1 MLRTVGTA
9 LILAALQGNG
19 DPHREWRTKQE
30 LPVARPGLVVVT
42 LPGETLDAAKSG
54 LEDLRVLD
62 PAGREVPW
70 APEQAPRARPG
81 PRLAVSFETILT
93 DGRTEL
99 RIVTGLDEPLARV
112 DLEMSSWDFVKAA
125 RIEESANGRDWTLVR
140 DGEPLFSA
148 PGGARKTSMDLPPSR
163 RALLRVTLDDRRSR
177 PVPVTAVRVVPVSP
191 PPPPTEPLEV
201 DVLERREA
209 PGLTRLRLRFPGRH
223 IRLSEVRIDTPEPV
237 FQRLVE
243 LSGEVDG
250 RPQGLSG
257 DTIYRTP
264 TEERRSLDARVLLP
278 TREAVLTIHH
288 GDSPPLA
295 IDRVRVRSR
304 PVRIYF
310 MATGAGVHRLLA
322 GNSGAAAA
330 RYDVGVLGEP
340 GTGDPATPGALRV
353 NPDWRPSEPIP
364 GVIPAGARIEVDAW
378 SFHKELRLGPGRVHE
393 VELDPE
399 ILGASDPSGSD
410 WRLVRGGQQI
420 PYLRDDPPRLRPL
433 RPVVTRTEERGR
445 TSRWTLV
452 FSRPRLPVRRL
463 SCAVSGPLFR
473 REARLFEDVRDEF
486 GVGRRTLVGQAT
498 WSRTPERPPERLE
511 LELDRGLR
519 TDRLVLE
526 VENGDNPPLDLGD
539 VEATYAAPR
548 LVFKAEPGPGVSLV
562 YGNREAASPRYDLTL
577 VAAELMSADRS
588 AAALGAEAP
597 ESPASRPEDAMS
609 GSGGLFFWGVLGLL
623 TLVLLAV
630 IVRLFPS
637 PGWRDEAD
645 PKA

>member
-1 MLRTVGTA
+1 MLRTLGAV
-9 LILAALQGNG
+9 LILAAAQGSG
-19 DPHREWRTKQE
+19 GPFREWRTTQE
-30 LPVARPGLVVVT
+30 LPVARPGLVAVT
-42 LPGETLDAAKSG
+42 LPGDTLDAAKSG
-54 LEDLRVLD
+54 LEDLRILD

-70 APEQAPRARPG
+70 APEQSPRPRPG
-81 PRLAVSFETILT
+81 PRPAASFETILT
-93 DGRTEL
+93 EGATEL

-112 DLEMSSWDFVKAA
+112 ELEMSSWDFVKAA
-125 RIEESANGRDWTLVR
+125 RIEESADGRDWSLVR

-148 PGGARKTSMDLPPSR
+148 PGGARKTSIELPPAR
-163 RALLRVTLDDRRSR
+163 RPRLRVTLDDRRSR

-191 PPPPTEPLEV
+191 PPPSAEPVEV
-201 DVLERREA
+201 DLVDRRDA
-209 PGLTRLRLRFPGRH
+209 PGLTRLRLRFPGKH
-223 IRLSEVRIDTPEPV
+223 LRLSEVRIDTPEPV
-237 FQRLVE
+237 FQRRVE
-243 LSGEVDG
+243 LSVEGDG
-250 RPQGLSG
+250 RSQVLSG

-278 TREAVLTIHH
+278 SREAVLTIHH

-295 IDRVRVRSR
+295 VDRVRVRAR

-310 MATGAGVHRLLA
+310 MATTAGVHQLLA
-322 GNSGAAAA
+322 GNPGAAAA

-353 NPDWRPSEPIP
+353 NPDWRPPEPLP
-364 GVIPAGARIEVDAW
+364 GVIPAGARIEAEAW
-378 SFHKELRLGPGRVHE
+378 SFHKDLRLGPGRVHE

-410 WRLVRGGQQI
+410 WRLVRGGLQI

-433 RPVVTRTEERGR
+433 RPAVTRTEEQGR

-452 FSRPRLPVRRL
+452 LARPRLPIRRF
-463 SCAVSGPLFR
+463 SCAVAAPLFR

-486 GVGRRTLVGQAT
+486 GVGRRTLLGQAT
-498 WSRTPERPPERLE
+498 WSRTPDRPADRLE
-511 LELDRGLR
+511 LELDRAPR
-519 TDRLVLE
+519 TDRLLLE

-562 YGNREAASPRYDLTL
+562 YGNRAASLPSYDLTL

-588 AAALGAEAP
+588 AAALGAETP
-597 ESPASRPEDAMS
+597 ESPASRPEDSMS
-609 GSGGLFFWGVLGLL
+609 GAGGVFFWAVLVLL
-623 TLVLLAV
+623 TLVLLVV
-630 IVRLFPS
+630 IVRLFPPS
-637 PGWRDEAD
+637 SGAT
-645 PKA
+645 A